1 GTSAPARMSWILLL
15 APPRLPRWPRSAE
28 IGDDD
33 TKPGVHVGQAAQ
45 VAETV
50 VPGTRGEVAA
60 ETSNSGGHLI
70 LGKQPEGRHVPA
82 HVRVEVRLRS
92 RHERFREAVDAVD
105 RNPKRP
111 DLRAAAQ
118 PLGERLRLH

>member
-33 TKPGVHVGQAAQ
+33 TKPGVHVRQAAQ
-45 VAETV
+45 VAEKV
-50 VPGTRGEVAA
+50 VPAPRGEVAA

-82 HVRVEVRLRS
+82 HVRVEVRLRLWP
-92 RHERFREAVDAVD
+92 ERFREDVAVYD
-105 RNPKRP
+105 R
-111 DLRAAAQ
+111 
-118 PLGERLRLH
+118 